1 MRPFPDYPS
10 VSYDF
15 VLIEFGK
22 SKVGSVLIIITTFEW
37 ETFLNGETFLFH
49 EKYLFEKNL
58 HILLKMTSSRY
69 LAKKQFM
76 IFLLNFDDHYLF
88 CIISP

>member
-15 VLIEFGK
+15 VLTEFGE
-22 SKVGSVLIIITTFEW
+22 SKVGCVLIIITTFEW
-37 ETFLNGETFLFH
+37 ETFLSGETL
-49 EKYLFEKNL
+49 YLFEKNL
-58 HILLKMTSSRY
+58 HIVLKMPSSRY

>member
-15 VLIEFGK
+15 VLTEFSK
-22 SKVGSVLIIITTFEW
+22 SKVGCVLIIITTFEW
-37 ETFLNGETFLFH
+37 ETFLSGETL
-49 EKYLFEKNL
+49 YLFEKNL
-58 HILLKMTSSRY
+58 HIVLKMPSSRY

>member
-15 VLIEFGK
+15 VLTEFGK
-22 SKVGSVLIIITTFEW
+22 SKVGCVLIIITTFEW
-37 ETFLNGETFLFH
+37 ETFLSGETL
-49 EKYLFEKNL
+49 YLFEKNL
-58 HILLKMTSSRY
+58 HIVLKMPSSRY

-88 CIISP
+88 CIISS